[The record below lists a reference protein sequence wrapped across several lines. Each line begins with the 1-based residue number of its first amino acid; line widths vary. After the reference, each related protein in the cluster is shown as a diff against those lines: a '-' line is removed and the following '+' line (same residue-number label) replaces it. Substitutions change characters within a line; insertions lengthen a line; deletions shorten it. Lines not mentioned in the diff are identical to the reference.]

1 MADDIAVRKKYSRQY
16 DDPLKPVRAEHTPV
30 SERRRRLWTALNEY
44 ITANGG
50 RVVSIPFLKNLR
62 LEVSPGS
69 PLPSKLLEFG
79 YSAHHAG
86 TETRI
91 ASSGHFVPVDIVE
104 ITLG

>member
-1 MADDIAVRKKYSRQY
+1 MTDDITAIRKKYSRQY

-30 SERRRRLWTALNEY
+30 SERQRRLWTALNKY

-50 RVVSIPFLKNLR
+50 TVVSIPFLKNLR
-62 LEVSPGS
+62 LVAPGS
-69 PLPSKLLEFG
+69 PLPAKLLEFG
-79 YSAHHAG
+79 YSVHYAG

-91 ASSGHFVPVDIVE
+91 APNGHFVPVDIVE